1 MDNFSE
7 DRKRVHDELDD
18 DSLADSA
25 ESKLR
30 RLNSSDLRI
39 GKPCTKEDFNVV
51 QGSSAIAGDL
61 NIDDLV
67 ESEEIQDELLLN
79 ILEDSDVVAE
89 RDESAIEGLEL
100 DSFIKSFEEEIQGV
114 PSSVDD
120 QNNNNETPQAELGY
134 LFGASD
140 DELGLPPSGGL
151 SSTTEG
157 KKMEAIDF
165 MPPASSCSPDV
176 FELEGKLGF
185 DDDIPC
191 YDSFE
196 LGMGIGSGA
205 AVAEDNGLGGGEF
218 VALGGLFD
226 YSDVLFRPESLPAL

>member
-1 MDNFSE
+1 MENYSQDK
-7 DRKRVHDELDD
+7 KRVRDEFD

-30 RLNSSDLRI
+30 RLNS
-39 GKPCTKEDFNVV
+39 KENLNV
-51 QGSSAIAGDL
+51 AAGDL

-67 ESEEIQDELLLN
+67 ESEEIQDELLN
-79 ILEDSDVVAE
+79 ILEDSDAVAE
-89 RDESAIEGLEL
+89 RDESIEGLEL
-100 DSFIKSFEEEIQGV
+100 DSFIKSFEEEIQAL
-114 PSSVDD
+114 PSAD
-120 QNNNNETPQAELGY
+120 QNETPQAELGY

-140 DELGLPPSGGL
+140 DELGLPPSRGGL
-151 SSTTEG
+151 STEG
-157 KKMEAIDF
+157 KMEATDF
-165 MPPASSCSPDV
+165 MPACCSPDV

-185 DDDIPC
+185 GDEIPC

-205 AVAEDNGLGGGEF
+205 AEENGLGAGEF

-226 YSDVLFRPESLPAL
+226 YSDVPFRPESLSAL